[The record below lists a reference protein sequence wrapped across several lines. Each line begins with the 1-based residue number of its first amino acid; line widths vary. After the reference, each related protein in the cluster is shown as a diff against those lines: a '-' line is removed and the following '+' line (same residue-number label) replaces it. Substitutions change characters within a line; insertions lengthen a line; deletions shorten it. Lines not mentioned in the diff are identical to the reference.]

1 MVVSLVSVVSPADD
15 ASYVSKGVGE
25 GSAHSSAFFILLF
38 LLSLF
43 AGGSKCRISHRWC
56 SLLLYISLVGVG
68 KWLLLS
74 LLVILVG
81 VLRG

>member
-15 ASYVSKGVGE
+15 ASYVSKGVGA
-25 GSAHSSAFFILLF
+25 GSTYASAFFILLF

-56 SLLLYISLVGVG
+56 SLLLYMSLVGVG
-68 KWLLLS
+68 KWLLL